1 MALINVESHSDGYII
16 LDIYSIEP
24 FSSGVIND
32 INFVNSE
39 FKSLR
44 NLCDIGKIKISK
56 VDYDYVLQK
65 ILNNEGYKYYSKLE
79 E

>member
-1 MALINVESHSDGYII
+1 MALINVESYSDGYII

-24 FSSGVIND
+24 YGVKTIND

>member
-1 MALINVESHSDGYII
+1 MALINVESYSDGYII